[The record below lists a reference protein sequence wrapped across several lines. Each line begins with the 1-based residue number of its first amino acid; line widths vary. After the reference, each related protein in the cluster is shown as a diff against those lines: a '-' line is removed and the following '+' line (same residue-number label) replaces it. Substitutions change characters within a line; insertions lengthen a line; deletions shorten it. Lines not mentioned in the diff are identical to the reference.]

1 MDDYHQKYY
10 SEQRFS
16 QAFVRNEWRVLY
28 EKIFM
33 LQG

>member
-1 MDDYHQKYY
+1 MDDYH
-10 SEQRFS
+10 QRFS